1 MRVRPLRSSL
11 SDKKRE
17 VKGIP
22 SEFCEE
28 TRMLIL
34 FVFLPATEM
43 RSGVSGGQ
51 KALSLFHPNMRSG
64 SRGFLLSLSIVES
77 LSLAYSVM
85 PWMILFENFTLVS
98 SMWRRRSAESKLRLS
113 DTMFGGHVCVCGTIA
128 SLPPP
133 G

>member
-1 MRVRPLRSSL
+1 
-11 SDKKRE
+11 
-17 VKGIP
+17 
-22 SEFCEE
+22 
-28 TRMLIL
+28 MLIL
-34 FVFLPATEM
+34 FEFLPATEM

-64 SRGFLLSLSIVES
+64 SRGFFLISPSLSIVES

-113 DTMFGGHVCVCGTIA
+113 DTKFGGHVCVCGAIA
-128 SLPPP
+128 IVCLLKVDHVET
-133 G
+133 